1 MEPFEWLGSKAAKN
15 FPLHIIS
22 NQPSTRLHSQLD
34 SGAVSKGSKIND
46 REPMTMNPEDA
57 ASRGIRT
64 GDIVKIFND
73 RGSCLAGVNL
83 SENIMPGVIQLATGA
98 WFDPAVPG
106 EIGALCKHGNPNV
119 LAMDKG
125 TSRLAQGPTA
135 LSTLVEVEI
144 FDGDIPT
151 ITAHLPPTI
160 SSWKED

>member
-1 MEPFEWLGSKAAKN
+1 MEPFEWLGSKAVKN

-57 ASRGIRT
+57 ASRGIQT
-64 GDIVKIFND
+64 GNIVKIFND

-119 LAMDKG
+119 LTMDKG

-144 FDGDIPT
+144 FDDEIPT
-151 ITAHLPPTI
+151 VTAHFPPTI
-160 SSWKED
+160 SS